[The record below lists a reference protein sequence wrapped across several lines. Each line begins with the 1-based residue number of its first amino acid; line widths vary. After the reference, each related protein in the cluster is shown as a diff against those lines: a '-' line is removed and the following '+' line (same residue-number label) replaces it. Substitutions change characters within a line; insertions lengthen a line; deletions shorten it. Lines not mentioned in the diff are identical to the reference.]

1 MSTETIIIRKAS
13 PFARASLVAYLF
25 LIVYASWYPFSGWQF
40 NNPVALWAVI
50 QQWPRYWTAFDAGV
64 NVLGYIPFGVL
75 VVFAIYPW
83 CRNTWAV
90 LLTSCSGLLLS
101 SAMETVQYFLPS
113 RVTSLLDIITNTGGT
128 VLGAIIGVL
137 LVPSVLGNG
146 RLRLLRKQWLHHESS
161 REILL
166 LALWPL
172 AQIFP
177 QSYLF
182 GLGQILPTLSIWFDQ
197 FFDADIDLGTILRV
211 GVELD
216 ADEYLLS
223 ETIITACG
231 STGAILLCLS
241 ILNRHAP
248 KFWLAVILMGSAIL
262 TKALASALLFKP
274 EFAFTWLT
282 PGAKGGLLISA
293 MMLYGLSFSPPQ
305 VQRRLA
311 FLMLTLGLVLINL
324 IPVNPYFLMTMQS
337 WVQGKFLNFYGA
349 AQFLSIVWPFV
360 GIVYILNHSSRSRL
374 PNEIA

>member
-1 MSTETIIIRKAS
+1 MSTETIIVRKAS
-13 PFARASLVAYLF
+13 PFARTSLVAYLF
-25 LIVYASWYPFSGWQF
+25 LIFYASWYPFSGWQF
-40 NNPVALWAVI
+40 NNPVALQAVL

-83 CRNTWAV
+83 CRGVWAV
-90 LLTSCSGLLLS
+90 LLSTFCGLFLS

-113 RVTSLLDIITNTGGT
+113 RVTSLLDIITNSGGT
-128 VLGAIIGVL
+128 MLGAIIGVL
-137 LVPSVLGNG
+137 LVPGVLEKG

-177 QSYLF
+177 QAYLF
-182 GLGQILPTLSIWFDQ
+182 GLGQILPTLSIWVDQ
-197 FFDADIDLGTILRV
+197 FFDVDIDLGTVLRV
-211 GVELD
+211 GVELN

-231 STGAILLCLS
+231 CTGAILLCLS

-248 KFWLAVILMGSAIL
+248 KFWLSATLFSAAIL
-262 TKALASALLFKP
+262 TKALASALVFKP
-274 EFAFTWLT
+274 EFAFVWLT

-293 MMLYGLSFSPPQ
+293 MMLYGLSFSPSH

-311 FLMLTLGLVLINL
+311 FLMLALGLALNNL

-337 WVQGKFLNFYGA
+337 WVQGQLLNFYGA
-349 AQFLSIVWPFV
+349 AQFLAVIWPFV
-360 GIVYILNHSSRSRL
+360 GLVYILNHSSRSRL
-374 PNEIA
+374 HV